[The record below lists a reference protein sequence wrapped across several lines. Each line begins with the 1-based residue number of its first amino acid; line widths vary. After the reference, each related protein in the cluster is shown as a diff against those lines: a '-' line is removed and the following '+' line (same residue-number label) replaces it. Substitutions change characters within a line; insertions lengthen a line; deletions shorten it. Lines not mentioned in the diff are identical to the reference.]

1 MATLVKKFGGSSVA
15 TPEKMHGIVDRIL
28 RERKPGDRIVIVVSA
43 MGDTTDDLL
52 ALAQQ
57 VNPEM
62 PKREMDMLLAT
73 GEQMSIALLA
83 SAFCAKGQPAISFTG
98 PQAGIKTN
106 DKHTKATIEDV
117 SSSRVQQALDAGKIV
132 IVAGFQGM
140 TPDGDITT
148 LGRGGSD
155 TTAVAVA
162 AGLKADL
169 CEIYTDVD
177 GVYTADPR
185 LVPQAIKLKEITFGE
200 MLELARLGAGVMQ
213 PRAVEYGEH
222 NDVAIHVRS
231 TFHDVPGTIIRR
243 EYTVQEKGFVIRGIA
258 HDINE
263 AKIAVR
269 GVPDHPGVAY
279 EIFQALADANISVDM
294 IVQSARVSDNK
305 NDILFTVTQTDLA
318 DATSVIEDLKEKMHF
333 DRVDLE
339 INVAKVSVVGAGML
353 GNPGIAAGM
362 FGALAAAGINIAV
375 ISTSEIS
382 ISCLIPEKDVK
393 KAVNAIH
400 NYFFPQGENK

>member
-162 AGLKADL
+162 AGL
-169 CEIYTDVD
+169 
-177 GVYTADPR
+177 
-185 LVPQAIKLKEITFGE
+185 
-200 MLELARLGAGVMQ
+200 
-213 PRAVEYGEH
+213 
-222 NDVAIHVRS
+222 
-231 TFHDVPGTIIRR
+231 
-243 EYTVQEKGFVIRGIA
+243 
-258 HDINE
+258 
-263 AKIAVR
+263 
-269 GVPDHPGVAY
+269 
-279 EIFQALADANISVDM
+279 
-294 IVQSARVSDNK
+294 
-305 NDILFTVTQTDLA
+305 
-318 DATSVIEDLKEKMHF
+318 
-333 DRVDLE
+333 
-339 INVAKVSVVGAGML
+339 
-353 GNPGIAAGM
+353 
-362 FGALAAAGINIAV
+362 
-375 ISTSEIS
+375 
-382 ISCLIPEKDVK
+382 
-393 KAVNAIH
+393 
-400 NYFFPQGENK
+400 